1 MRIISQSPLVCRIVT
16 KTCIQPHTYHTYSLL
31 ISSML
36 VTSKLQL
43 GAFKVQML
51 TIKFKRHGYSLMIE
65 KYWLNL
71 TLWSR
76 MQITVSC
83 WVNST
88 WMCVIQSYEPFPN
101 QYHHQQICMSLLN
114 TNSLLNQFV
123 SYDFAQ
129 SLLNQSLFQVFVE
142 YLLLFWGWISIW

>member
-1 MRIISQSPLVCRIVT
+1 MNKANFGWNEQKPLRRCKQFLANFNFSFIKSNIQSLSNFVSIAFE
-16 KTCIQPHTYHTYSLL
+16 
-31 ISSML
+31 
-36 VTSKLQL
+36 TSK
-43 GAFKVQML
+43 G
-51 TIKFKRHGYSLMIE
+51 
-65 KYWLNL
+65 WLNL